1 MLKICK
7 ECGCQMEGNA
17 QSCPQCGCPAEDAKV
32 SAFMDADILNEGKS
46 TEAES
51 TITDYAYSIL
61 KWGNILAIFNFIMT
75 VIYGVGSCGLYLM
88 TNYFGYT
95 ELFICSIVVVVCII
109 LGFLSYII
117 TKFIAKLIWSIIMLF
132 VNISTTLKRI
142 EIKIDENGTH

>member
-1 MLKICK
+1 MDFFYCP
-7 ECGCQMEGNA
+7 ECGCQINENTTE
-17 QSCPQCGCPAEDAKV
+17 CPLCGCPINSTSVDEEL
-32 SAFMDADILNEGKS
+32 LNEGKS

-51 TITDYAYSIL
+51 TIRDYANTIL
-61 KWGNILAIFNFIMT
+61 KWGNYLAIFNFIMT

-117 TKFIAKLIWSIIMLF
+117 TKFIAKLIWASIMLF

-142 EIKIDENGTH
+142 EIKLEEHGTH